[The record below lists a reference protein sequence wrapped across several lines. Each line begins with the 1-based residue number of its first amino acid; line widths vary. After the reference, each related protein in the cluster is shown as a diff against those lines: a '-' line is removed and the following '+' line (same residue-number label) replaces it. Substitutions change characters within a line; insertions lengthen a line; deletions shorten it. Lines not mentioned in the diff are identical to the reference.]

1 MLGRLVKWITPVLS
15 QTWLLVVGVFGV
27 LAIYAKG
34 RNDKKKE
41 AEIEKIQE
49 DLEVMKRLRNVET
62 STDLE
67 SALKRLHEGKHLR
80 D

>member
-15 QTWLLVVGVFGV
+15 QTWLLAVGVFGA

-34 RNDKKKE
+34 RADKKKE
-41 AEIEKIQE
+41 TESEKIQE
-49 DLEVMKRLRNVET
+49 DLKVMKRLRDVET
-62 STDLE
+62 NTDLE
-67 SALKRLHEGKHLR
+67 SAVKRLREGKHLR